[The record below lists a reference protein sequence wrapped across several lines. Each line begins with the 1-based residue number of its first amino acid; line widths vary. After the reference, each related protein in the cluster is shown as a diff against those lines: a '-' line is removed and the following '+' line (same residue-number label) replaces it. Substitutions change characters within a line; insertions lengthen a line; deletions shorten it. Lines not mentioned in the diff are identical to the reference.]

1 MSSDRRIEEG
11 FESTITDKSGICDAL
26 HDHSCQNR
34 HCRWHYIACG
44 ECTSQ
49 TQLLCRNAC
58 LICLCYT
65 ATQNG
70 QGLNTCTQHKKDKPQ
85 LQNMSHPSP
94 SKKKKETRQSHIA
107 LLLMPFSVFSLMSW
121 SSSFHG
127 DLDSQIWLCGLG

>member
-1 MSSDRRIEEG
+1 MMSSDRRTEEG
-11 FESTITDKSGICDAL
+11 FESTITHKSGICVAL
-26 HDHSCQNR
+26 HDYSCQNW
-34 HCRWHYIACG
+34 HCRWHHITCG

-85 LQNMSHPSP
+85 LQNVTSFAK
-94 SKKKKETRQSHIA
+94 SKEKETRQSHSTIINA
-107 LLLMPFSVFSLMSW
+107 IFCF
-121 SSSFHG
+121 
-127 DLDSQIWLCGLG
+127 